1 MSGRLQRDSAVP
13 GFRSIEETEIP
24 QLQKHCKH
32 LTEGVRASNCRRF
45 LVKFSQIMNS
55 LSFWATNDGTG
66 LRISDAQRAIETCFL
81 KSRLQ
86 ALEKAL
92 DAAVR
97 VCLLDMN
104 EALAENIF
112 ENFGEVIQ
120 QAAAQ
125 ALPTAQK
132 WGSPVNKVSFIILLK
147 TRS

>member
-1 MSGRLQRDSAVP
+1 
-13 GFRSIEETEIP
+13 
-24 QLQKHCKH
+24 
-32 LTEGVRASNCRRF
+32 
-45 LVKFSQIMNS
+45 MNS

-66 LRISDAQRAIETCFL
+66 LKISDTQRAIETSFL

-97 VCLLDMN
+97 DCLLDMN

-112 ENFGEVIQ
+112 ENFGEVVQ

-132 WGSPVNKVSFIILLK
+132 WGSPVNRVSFIILLV
-147 TRS
+147 TRSSRGYRKIARLVGSIGRLIKVMIAYVATSELGR